1 MMAESLSMP
10 ARKSPSLNLRSLP
23 LLLLRLR
30 AYLALLLLV
39 VLFSSIAP
47 SFLSARNLVIVAE
60 QVAVFAILGIGMT
73 FVILAA
79 GIDLSV
85 GAVAGLAAMIAGYL
99 ITEGLRL
106 PWLGIS
112 AFFSIP
118 VVCLLSLALGTLV
131 GALNGWFITRLKV
144 TPFIMTLGMLYM
156 ARGAAQLVSGGAT
169 YGDLTGQAELNNAGF
184 LLLGTARVLSVPVS
198 IWLMI
203 LLTLVAVYISR
214 KTVFGRQVFA
224 IGGNERTAEL
234 SGVRVSRVK
243 IGTYAISGFCAA
255 LAGLIIASR
264 LGAANPAIATSYEL
278 NAIAVVVLGGASLFG
293 GVGTIGGTIIGAF
306 VLGVLSNG
314 MVLVGISDF
323 WQTVITG
330 AVIVLAVVVDQLQRR
345 VEKSSAERQAK
356 AQEDR
361 GMPTTAA

>member
-1 MMAESLSMP
+1 MAQPLSVVP
-10 ARKSPSLNLRSLP
+10 GKTSPLSLRSLP
-23 LLLLRLR
+23 LLLLKLR
-30 AYLALLLLV
+30 AYLALAVLV
-39 VLFSSIAP
+39 VLFSTIAP
-47 SFLSARNLVIVAE
+47 SFMSARNLVIVAE

-73 FVILAA
+73 FVILAS

-85 GAVAGLAAMIAGYL
+85 GALAGLVAMVAGSLIA
-99 ITEGLRL
+99 EGLRL
-106 PWLGIS
+106 PWLGVA
-112 AFFSIP
+112 AFGSIP
-118 VVCLLSLALGTLV
+118 LVCVATLALGTLV
-131 GALNGWFITRLKV
+131 GAVNGWFITRLKV

-156 ARGAAQLVSGGAT
+156 ARGAASLVSNGAT
-169 YGDLTGQAELNNAGF
+169 YGNLGGNPELNNTGF
-184 LLLGTARVLSVPVS
+184 LWLGTARVLSVPVS

-203 LLTLVAVYISR
+203 VLTVVAVYISR

-224 IGGNERTAEL
+224 IGGNERAAEL

-330 AVIVLAVVVDQLQRR
+330 AVIILAVVVDQLQRR
-345 VEKSSAERQAK
+345 VEKSSAERQAR
-356 AQEDR
+356 AEEPLGQE
-361 GMPTTAA
+361 A

>member
-1 MMAESLSMP
+1 MADSMLLP
-10 ARKSPSLNLRSLP
+10 ARKSQALRLRSLP
-23 LLLLRLR
+23 LLLLKLR
-30 AYLALLLLV
+30 AYLALMLLV
-39 VLFSSIAP
+39 ILFASIAP

-85 GAVAGLAAMIAGYL
+85 GAIAGLAAMVAGSLIA
-99 ITEGLRL
+99 EGLHL
-106 PWLGIS
+106 PWLGV
-112 AFFSIP
+112 AVFGSIP
-118 VVCLLSLALGTLV
+118 VVCMVTLVLGTLV
-131 GALNGWFITRLKV
+131 GAINGWFITRLKV

-169 YGDLTGQAELNNAGF
+169 YGDLGGQAELNNTGF

-203 LLTLVAVYISR
+203 ILTLVAVYVSR

-224 IGGNERTAEL
+224 IGGNERAAEL

-243 IGTYAISGFCAA
+243 LGTYAISGFCAA

-293 GVGTIGGTIIGAF
+293 GVGTIGGTLIGAF

-345 VEKSSAERQAK
+345 VEKSSAEREAK
-356 AQEDR
+356 AQEEK
-361 GMPTTAA
+361 GSAVANL

>member
-1 MMAESLSMP
+1 MAQMLSVAP
-10 ARKSPSLNLRSLP
+10 RKRLIPSARSLP
-23 LLLLRLR
+23 LLLLKLR
-30 AYLALLLLV
+30 AYLALAVLV
-39 VLFSSIAP
+39 VLFSTIAP

-73 FVILAA
+73 FVILAS

-85 GAVAGLAAMIAGYL
+85 GAIAGLVAMVAGSLIA
-99 ITEGLRL
+99 EGLRL
-106 PWLGIS
+106 PWFGVA
-112 AFFSIP
+112 AFGSIP
-118 VVCLLSLALGTLV
+118 LICAAALALGTLV
-131 GALNGWFITRLKV
+131 GAVNGWFITRLKV
-144 TPFIMTLGMLYM
+144 TPFIMTLGMLYI
-156 ARGAAQLVSGGAT
+156 ARGAASLISNGAT
-169 YGDLTGQAELNNAGF
+169 YGNLAGTPELNNTGF
-184 LLLGTARVLSVPVS
+184 LWLGTARVLSVPVS

-203 LLTLVAVYISR
+203 VLTVVAVYISR

-224 IGGNERTAEL
+224 IGGNERAAEL
-234 SGVRVSRVK
+234 SGVRVNRVK

-306 VLGVLSNG
+306 VLGVLGNG

-330 AVIVLAVVVDQLQRR
+330 AVIILAVVVDQLQRR

-356 AQEDR
+356 AQETLP
-361 GMPTTAA
+361 GPSA